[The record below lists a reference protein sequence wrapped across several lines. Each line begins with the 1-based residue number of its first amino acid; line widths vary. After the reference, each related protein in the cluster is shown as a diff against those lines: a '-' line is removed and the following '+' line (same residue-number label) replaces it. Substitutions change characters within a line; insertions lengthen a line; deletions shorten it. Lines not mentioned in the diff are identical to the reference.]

1 MEEEVKQALQA
12 AGFDTAE
19 IHLEVT
25 QSGNIGGFIVS
36 SRFEGSSQI
45 ERQERLWIGLKERLP
60 VETLH
65 RIVSI
70 LTMTPAEVE
79 DDVRVANG

>member
-1 MEEEVKQALQA
+1 MEEEVKQALVA
-12 AGFDTAE
+12 AGFDAE
-19 IHLEVT
+19 QIHLERT

-36 SRFEGSSQI
+36 PIFGSLSQI
-45 ERQERLWIGLKERLP
+45 ERQERLWAELKQRLQP
-60 VETLH
+60 ETLH

-70 LTMTPAEVE
+70 LTMAPAEVE